1 MYCQLLY
8 ILIFS
13 RLVPLLV
20 FHYESLDHEYH
31 KWQSGSNLNLLL
43 VPSQQMSTD
52 IFVPLIRYTFCS
64 IEQLQIWKPW
74 FLFSDFLFTCLVSF
88 FFFWFSWIS
97 IVTQLYASCNTCAN
111 LSSKSKQPF
120 CQGTN
125 TSFAYFFFYCSSH
138 SLFPWFWF
146 SHIFPVCLSDV
157 MWYVL
162 SCTESHARVATVV
175 SCKSDITS
183 LSSVL

>member
-1 MYCQLLY
+1 MFHHNKWVQIFLFHWYD
-8 ILIFS
+8 ILF
-13 RLVPLLV
+13 VPLSSYR
-20 FHYESLDHEYH
+20 YESLD
-31 KWQSGSNLNLLL
+31 SC
-43 VPSQQMSTD
+43 
-52 IFVPLIRYTFCS
+52 F
-64 IEQLQIWKPW
+64 QISSSHVW
-74 FLFSDFLFTCLVSF
+74 SHF

-97 IVTQLYASCNTCAN
+97 VVTQLYASCNTCAN

-125 TSFAYFFFYCSSH
+125 TSFAYFFFIVVATLYFLDFDLVTF
-138 SLFPWFWF
+138 SLCVW
-146 SHIFPVCLSDV
+146 V
-157 MWYVL
+157 MWCDMCWVVL